1 MKPMP
6 EQQSAV
12 VHRTALSLQVTEQ
25 LKLMGFPAAFAQLV
39 GEQMNTDFTAR
50 QMLGYLR
57 DARPRTK
64 EAVADEMLGILEMRD
79 RIVERK
85 LGAW

>member
-1 MKPMP
+1 M
-6 EQQSAV
+6 AI
-12 VHRTALSLQVTEQ
+12 HRTEMSLQVTQQ
-25 LKLMGFPAAFAQLV
+25 LVSMGFPVAFAQLV

-57 DARPRTK
+57 DARPRTM

-79 RIVERK
+79 RFIGRK
-85 LGAW
+85 L

>member
-1 MKPMP
+1 M
-6 EQQSAV
+6 AI
-12 VHRTALSLQVTEQ
+12 HRTEMSLQVIQQ
-25 LKLMGFPAAFAQLV
+25 LVSMGFPAAFAQLV

-57 DARPRTK
+57 DARPRTM

-79 RIVERK
+79 RFIERK
-85 LGAW
+85 L

>member
-1 MKPMP
+1 M
-6 EQQSAV
+6 AI
-12 VHRTALSLQVTEQ
+12 HRTEMSLQVTQQ
-25 LKLMGFPAAFAQLV
+25 LVSMGFPAAFAQLV

-57 DARPRTK
+57 DARPRTM

-79 RIVERK
+79 RFIERK
-85 LGAW
+85 L

>member
-1 MKPMP
+1 M
-6 EQQSAV
+6 AI
-12 VHRTALSLQVTEQ
+12 HRTEMSLQVTQQ
-25 LKLMGFPAAFAQLV
+25 LVFMGFPAAFAQLV

-57 DARPRTK
+57 DARPRTM

-79 RIVERK
+79 RFIERK
-85 LGAW
+85 L

>member
-1 MKPMP
+1 M
-6 EQQSAV
+6 AI
-12 VHRTALSLQVTEQ
+12 HRTEMSLQVTQQ
-25 LKLMGFPAAFAQLV
+25 LVSMGFPAAFAQLV

-57 DARPRTK
+57 DARPRTM

-79 RIVERK
+79 RFIGRK
-85 LGAW
+85 L

>member
-1 MKPMP
+1 M
-6 EQQSAV
+6 AI
-12 VHRTALSLQVTEQ
+12 HRTEMSLQVTQQ
-25 LKLMGFPAAFAQLV
+25 LVSMGFPAAFAQLA

-57 DARPRTK
+57 DARPRTM

-79 RIVERK
+79 RFIERK
-85 LGAW
+85 L